1 MDVMD
6 KLSLI
11 HAYELTS
18 IVKDIFVLENKQ
30 CKKETLPFFADGF
43 PGILF
48 QESIRAT
55 IFPSGKTLTPL
66 FLYGQTVHPIE
77 IVMEGNYKM
86 IVLQVYPFVAQAL
99 FSVDTKKLNDECY
112 DLHQVKAAS
121 VEQTLRLLNE
131 DPDTEHQI
139 GILLQFV
146 KTLADKTI
154 TADMKK
160 VSEAL
165 HAIIESKGLITIS
178 SLCETME
185 LNERTLQR
193 YFVKYVGISP
203 KKFAKIIQ
211 FQSSLNQ
218 LSDRIHAN
226 LTEIVYESGYADQSH
241 FIRNFKTF
249 TGKNPSAFKTKK

>member
-1 MDVMD
+1 MKKQD
-6 KLSLI
+6 LI
-11 HAYELTS
+11 NTYELTG
-18 IVKDIFVLENKQ
+18 IVKDIFILENKHSQ
-30 CKKETLPFFADGF
+30 KETLPFFADGF

-48 QESIRAT
+48 QQSTQAT
-55 IFPSGKTLTPL
+55 IFPSGKKLTPL

-77 IVMEGNYKM
+77 IVMEGSYKM

-99 FSVDTKKLNDECY
+99 FAVDTKKLNDECY
-112 DLHQVKAAS
+112 DLHQVKAAP
-121 VEQTLRLLNE
+121 VEQALSLLRVKT
-131 DPDTEHQI
+131 DTDYQVK
-139 GILLQFV
+139 ILLGFV
-146 KTLADKTI
+146 KTLADKMI
-154 TADMKK
+154 TPDMKK
-160 VSEAL
+160 VSEAI
-165 HAIIESKGLITIS
+165 HGIIESKGLITVT
-178 SLCETME
+178 SLCETMK

-193 YFVKYVGISP
+193 HFVKYVGVSP

-249 TGKNPSAFKTKK
+249 TGKKPSSFKTKK